1 MVALS
6 VLFVALPVHAAP
18 HAGTGTITVRVISTA
33 ADGKWLIDR
42 SPKHE
47 ASKGDVIWI
56 SSLLRNQ
63 VTQFGRPKGALVG
76 SDRVIFRVVTTSQAD
91 ARLDTS
97 LPGGTLR
104 ARGRVRFGPVQTYTV
119 TGGTGKFAH
128 AVGTAESRALAQHG
142 NRRLEVYSLRLP

>member
-6 VLFVALPVHAAP
+6 VLFVTLPAHAAP

-33 ADGKWLIDR
+33 EDGKWLIDR

-56 SSLLRNQ
+56 SSLVRNQ

-76 SDRVIFRVVTTSQAD
+76 SDRVIFRVVTTSKLTRDWTRAFLEERSGQQASS
-91 ARLDTS
+91 AL
-97 LPGGTLR
+97 
-104 ARGRVRFGPVQTYTV
+104 GPC
-119 TGGTGKFAH
+119 
-128 AVGTAESRALAQHG
+128 
-142 NRRLEVYSLRLP
+142 RRTR